1 MTTIHLLIR
10 DSDVRLITAH
20 VALTAHLTHQARLI
34 QTMCP
39 SIFSPLSPTLDST
52 LIDPLLPL
60 LSSLALILPSSNP
73 QSLRSLLHLHS
84 STADLLSTLSA
95 LSDTL
100 HMTRQTASLAS
111 RRLKAA
117 RETVEEMKR
126 DAQAKED
133 GVNWVDQGRWNDRLA
148 GRECARACQDVVGGF
163 EEVCKGWREKLT
175 GTGTGASE
183 VEVCAG

>member
-1 MTTIHLLIR
+1 MLIMNPNA
-10 DSDVRLITAH
+10 RLITAH

-34 QTMCP
+34 QTLSP
-39 SIFSPLSPTLDST
+39 SIFSPLSPVLDST

-60 LSSLALILPSSNP
+60 LSSLAPILPSPNS

-84 STADLLSTLSA
+84 STSDLLSTLSA

-126 DAQAKED
+126 DAQVKED
-133 GVNWVDQGRWNDRLA
+133 GMNWVDKGRWNDRLA
-148 GRECARACQDVVGGF
+148 GRECARVCQDVVGGF
-163 EEVCKGWREKLT
+163 EEVCNGWREKLT
-175 GTGTGASE
+175 GAGIWAPE
-183 VEVCAG
+183 VDACAG